1 VLVSYPS
8 HSLVSSFVAE
18 VQNNLVGS
26 QADLV
31 VPEFGLTCEYIRE
44 RKKRGKASRK
54 DLAQQASASAKGKQ
68 SSEDPAIATPQ
79 SQNPPSEGEKHESS
93 KPSKSQRILPE
104 QPTSRRSTSLATARD
119 MKPAPDYQGR
129 TPSLGAIN
137 VISDN
142 EAQHLNHPMRPIHP
156 TRNPIEEYSAIDS
169 YHPDIAYPSPHVMM
183 HGASHPIV
191 PSNSSMMD
199 YTRNPYNMINPQNA
213 NASIPTGSFR
223 LPGDAP
229 SVDFAGHSPISGSPG
244 WMLPSPATTLYSG
257 VPRTDTSNGL
267 RYPVLEPLVPYIT
280 QIMPISLACEL
291 LELYFESSSSALMQ
305 PVSPYV
311 LGYVFRKQ
319 SFLRPN
325 NPRACSPALLASMVW
340 IGCLTSESPYLASSP
355 SARSQMSEVL
365 LDLTIS
371 LLKPLVH
378 QTTSTYSAD
387 PAVHNGDGV
396 ISGVNMGGFGIPT
409 PNLGHGMRELP
420 FVLGV
425 SKSQQLTNKILAGA
439 PGGLDDVAT
448 YVHLATVI
456 SASEYKAASLRW
468 WNAAWSLAREMRLG
482 KEAPV
487 TPPPEA
493 HGQDATAEV
502 DSDHPSG
509 MQARGYGSH
518 VSLSEE
524 QREERR
530 RLWWLLYTMD
540 R

>member
-1 VLVSYPS
+1 M
-8 HSLVSSFVAE
+8 
-18 VQNNLVGS
+18 
-26 QADLV
+26 
-31 VPEFGLTCEYIRE
+31 TCEYIRE

-54 DLAQQASASAKGKQ
+54 DLAQQQASVATASAKGKQ

-79 SQNPPSEGEKHESS
+79 SQKPPSEGEKHESS
-93 KPSKSQRILPE
+93 KPPRSQRLLPE
-104 QPTSRRSTSLATARD
+104 PLTTKRSASLATTRD
-119 MKPAPDYQGR
+119 MKPATDYQGMA
-129 TPSLGAIN
+129 SLGAIN
-137 VISDN
+137 TVSTS
-142 EAQHLNHPMRPIHP
+142 EAQHLNHAMQTIQPA
-156 TRNPIEEYSAIDS
+156 RNPIEDYSAIDD
-169 YHPDIAYPSPHVMM
+169 YHSDIAYQNPHVMM
-183 HGASHPIV
+183 HGGSHPIV
-191 PSNSSMMD
+191 PSNGSLMD
-199 YTRNPYNMINPQNA
+199 YARNPYNVMNA
-213 NASIPTGSFR
+213 QSSTHQVPAGTFR
-223 LPGDAP
+223 LPGDA
-229 SVDFAGHSPISGSPG
+229 SNVDFAGHSPISGSPG

-257 VPRTDTSNGL
+257 VPRTGASHGI

-291 LELYFESSSSALMQ
+291 LELYFESSSSAFMQ

-319 SFLRPN
+319 SFLRSN
-325 NPRACSPALLASMVW
+325 NPRECSPALLASMIW

-355 SARSQMSEVL
+355 SARGQMSDVL

-378 QTTSTYSAD
+378 QTPNAYGAD
-387 PAVHNGDGV
+387 PTISNNTATNGV
-396 ISGVNMGGFGIPT
+396 TMGGFGIPT
-409 PNLGHGMRELP
+409 PNLGNGMCEFSFHFWMP
-420 FVLGV
+420 DV
-425 SKSQQLTNKILAGA
+425 QQLTYELIAGA

-482 KEAPV
+482 KEMPA
-487 TPPPEA
+487 TPPPET
-493 HGQDATAEV
+493 HDEDASGEV
-502 DSDHPSG
+502 DPEHPAG
-509 MQARGYGSH
+509 MQSSGYGSH
-518 VSLSEE
+518 VTLSEE